1 MKEHSMTDNS
11 SVKPKVTTNTR
22 PKALSDKENDLLVEQ
37 WKNKQ
42 RKLCHQTLVARLN
55 SKQK

>member
-1 MKEHSMTDNS
+1 MTDNS